1 MRISSHSRNAE
12 RVRLNSQSKGNW
24 MHLTIA
30 PLVAEKLLSE
40 DPLPGAGGK
49 RDRLGS
55 VVGTAGRTGLT
66 DDDSSEPGE

>member
-40 DPLPGAGGK
+40 DPL
-49 RDRLGS
+49 RRYS
-55 VVGTAGRTGLT
+55 RTYRSHGRRF
-66 DDDSSEPGE
+66 